1 MAKGKDPAFLFY
13 PADASEDTQFMNRL
27 ERGCYFDLLKAQ
39 KKFRR
44 FTLPLIQK
52 VLGADFTACW
62 PAIESV
68 LRKDGEVYMI
78 GWADDAMERRANW
91 SDKSS
96 NAGIR
101 SARLKEARKKGTHTN
116 KEWLYLL
123 AEANGICPR
132 CNEPTPRF
140 AKDHVVPIYQGGS
153 DGINNIQ
160 PLCPHCNGSKGPEDI
175 DFFKDQRESALLK
188 LNSLNQSSTKGQ
200 PKVNQRSTLDKIEN
214 AIENENA
221 DKQKLKEYDD
231 WTQQIIDGNDHH
243 FEQLFMREGI
253 PPGEHIQFW
262 IMDHR
267 DLLNRYPKMRPP
279 TQDAFRKSCLKHIRE
294 NHKKPINGTAKKSG
308 KETPADLAKGFAER
322 RMRDAAGG

>member
-52 VLGADFTACW
+52 VLGADFAACW

-78 GWADDAMERRANW
+78 GWADDAIENRAEHSAKQKKRIQEYW
-91 SDKSS
+91 DK
-96 NAGIR
+96 
-101 SARLKEARKKGTHTN
+101 KKQTESIPDSFQEHTT
-116 KEWLYLL
+116 E
-123 AEANGICPR
+123 
-132 CNEPTPRF
+132 
-140 AKDHVVPIYQGGS
+140 
-153 DGINNIQ
+153 Q
-160 PLCPHCNGSKGPEDI
+160 PK
-175 DFFKDQRESALLK
+175 
-188 LNSLNQSSTKGQ
+188 QSSGNTLENENAI
-200 PKVNQRSTLDKIEN
+200 VNEN
-214 AIENENA
+214 AIE
-221 DKQKLKEYDD
+221 DKEKLKEYDD

-243 FEQLFMREGI
+243 FEQMFMREGI
-253 PPGEHIQFW
+253 PPGEHIQFL

-294 NHKKPINGTAKKSG
+294 NFKKPINGTSKTKQQRNTES
-308 KETPADLAKGFAER
+308 LI
-322 RMRDAAGG
+322 AGWNARHGPNVGEG